1 MNTKKGMTIVE
12 LLVSV
17 VLISLVLMF
26 IMQICLRARNAYLN
40 NNFNAKYELSKSI
53 IIDAVM
59 DDYINKDIN
68 TIDNTSNSITF
79 NYKDGTIKELSVKET
94 QDDYIIEYSGGT
106 DPIVA
111 REYKKNDITYNGII
125 KTNMQY
131 VNNKL
136 TEYKIQL
143 IGKDGYNYTINI
155 YCAEYN

>member
-79 NYKDGTIKELSVKET
+79 NY
-94 QDDYIIEYSGGT
+94 
-106 DPIVA
+106 
-111 REYKKNDITYNGII
+111 
-125 KTNMQY
+125 
-131 VNNKL
+131 
-136 TEYKIQL
+136 
-143 IGKDGYNYTINI
+143 
-155 YCAEYN
+155 